1 MRARARERKLHGMTS
16 TAHIEAPASYDAPVA
31 LHDSDEPLAGLPP
44 LLTRVPVAGP
54 PVWAIVAFGL
64 MLLFLLVPPFA
75 LVVTLMGA
83 FFLIVLAVGA
93 VLALIGAILVSPF
106 VIARHLRELRLPR
119 FRLTSS
125 SRSRASAVRNAS
137 SRPASTSWTAG

>member
-1 MRARARERKLHGMTS
+1 MT
-16 TAHIEAPASYDAPVA
+16 TTTHIDAPASSSAAVS
-31 LHDSDEPLAGLPP
+31 LHDSDELLAGLPP

-83 FFLIVLAVGA
+83 VFFVALAVVAVLTLVGVLLSAPFVLA
-93 VLALIGAILVSPF
+93 
-106 VIARHLRELRLPR
+106 RRLRDYRLPR
-119 FRLTSS
+119 VSLAMPHLHNVTTKGV
-125 SRSRASAVRNAS
+125 RS
-137 SRPASTSWTAG
+137 